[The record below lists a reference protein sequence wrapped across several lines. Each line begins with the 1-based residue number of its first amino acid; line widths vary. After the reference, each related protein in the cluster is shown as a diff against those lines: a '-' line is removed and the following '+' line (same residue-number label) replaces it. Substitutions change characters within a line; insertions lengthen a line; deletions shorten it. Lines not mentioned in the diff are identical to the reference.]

1 MDKDRRSPGT
11 KEVDQP
17 GAKKRLQAA
26 EGIDRRNRDRCE
38 LPRNVC
44 DLEDGNFTLSEKLFV
59 AERLFD
65 RILQREILVQA
76 VLQGQDKKT
85 YRGIL
90 EAISQRDHLVRE
102 LLSKQRAMKAIEQ
115 EQEHLQ
121 AKLQQI
127 QHENQKLN
135 DARILLQGKQNEDVD
150 QEVDKDRI
158 MEKKKAIVLR
168 NVIIALV

>member
-17 GAKKRLQAA
+17 GAKNHLQAA
-26 EGIDRRNRDRCE
+26 EGIDRRNR
-38 LPRNVC
+38 RNVC
-44 DLEDGNFTLSEKLFV
+44 DMEEGNFTLNEKLFV

-121 AKLQQI
+121 AKLKQI

-135 DARILLQGKQNEDVD
+135 DARILLQSKQNQDVD
-150 QEVDKDRI
+150 EEVDKGRI